1 MNDRP
6 KIVPGES
13 MPKRIFDVLF
23 SFLGLIVLSPF
34 LLVAALLIKLESRGP
49 VFFRQ
54 IRIGKNF
61 TPFTIYKLRT
71 MVTNPRQENARL
83 SYTQKDKITRVGRIL
98 RRTKI
103 DELPQLINVLK
114 GEMSFVGP
122 RPELPEYVAS
132 YTPEQRQVLTVRPG
146 ITDIASVSYRYEDEL
161 FNRSSDPEGFYRETI
176 LPHKLAL
183 NLEYIKKMSFF
194 HDLYL
199 ILWTLGSLFNSALT
213 RGAKAK

>member
-1 MNDRP
+1 MVDL
-6 KIVPGES
+6 KIMPGES

-71 MVTNPRQENARL
+71 MVTNPWQENARL

-98 RRTKI
+98 RKTKI

-161 FNRSSDPEGFYRETI
+161 FNRSPDPEGFYRETI

-183 NLEYIKKMSFF
+183 NLEYIEKMSFF
-194 HDLYL
+194 YDLYL
-199 ILWTLGSLFNSALT
+199 ILRTLRSLFNSALT
-213 RGAKAK
+213 RGAKAQ